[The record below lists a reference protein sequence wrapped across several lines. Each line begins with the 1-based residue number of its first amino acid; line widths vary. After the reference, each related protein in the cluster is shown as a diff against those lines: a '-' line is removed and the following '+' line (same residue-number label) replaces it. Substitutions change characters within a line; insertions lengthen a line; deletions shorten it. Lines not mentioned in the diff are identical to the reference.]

1 MQKYKI
7 PVVIEKD
14 ENGFFAFCP
23 TLQGCYAQGD
33 TFEEVIENITD
44 AIRLHILD
52 RLAEKEEIPEP
63 QIINLTMVEVSV

>member
-14 ENGFFAFCP
+14 ENGFFAYCP
-23 TLQGCYAQGD
+23 TLQGCYTQGD

-52 RLAEKEEIPEP
+52 RMAEKEEIPEP

>member
-1 MQKYKI
+1 MPKYKI

-14 ENGFFAFCP
+14 ENGFFAYCP
-23 TLQGCYAQGD
+23 TLQGCYTQGD

>member
-1 MQKYKI
+1 MPKYKI

-14 ENGFFAFCP
+14 ENGFFAYCP
-23 TLQGCYAQGD
+23 TLQGCYTQGD

-52 RLAEKEEIPEP
+52 RMAEKEEIPEP